1 MLRDK
6 LHIAKLRKISNQRL
20 IYQEKSLGHKKIISN
35 CLANAHGFYN
45 YTTEIEYIT
54 HSGLTLNKRWILK
67 LLKPTDKSGI
77 G

>member
-1 MLRDK
+1 MK
-6 LHIAKLRKISNQRL
+6 T
-20 IYQEKSLGHKKIISN
+20 ISN

-67 LLKPTDKSGI
+67 LLIPTDKSGI
-77 G
+77 E